1 MYAETLSR
9 SKLVDQH
16 SIPSHGAPWHR
27 DVLSDIDARLD
38 GDPGFPCLFSK
49 NAYAKGL
56 LKFIFVEGDT
66 DSDIFYLSNC
76 LIEYVELSRHWNGSL
91 NTAYP
96 LVIAFSLA
104 AIHHASL
111 EQYDAF
117 GWNVL
122 QRLHDLDPSPWPSD
136 VGQDL
141 DMAGWS
147 MCFHGMP
154 LFCNMSH
161 PAHHQRRSRNLGT
174 HFTMVVNPRERFD
187 VVAGDTPAG
196 HKVRNNI
203 RSRIANYDDVSH
215 SPQLAAYGAGGIEW
229 WQYSLAEEN
238 LERTDRCPFR
248 GAKPRS

>member
-136 VGQDL
+136 VGQDP

-147 MCFHGMP
+147 MSLALGMSRSLAWVRVLIP
-154 LFCNMSH
+154 GHQFIDVALWMGVALR
-161 PAHHQRRSRNLGT
+161 PAL
-174 HFTMVVNPRERFD
+174 
-187 VVAGDTPAG
+187 
-196 HKVRNNI
+196 
-203 RSRIANYDDVSH
+203 
-215 SPQLAAYGAGGIEW
+215 
-229 WQYSLAEEN
+229 YSLTLTEPP
-238 LERTDRCPFR
+238 RRFR
-248 GAKPRS
+248 HPVTIPNA